1 MKYFIVFLFF
11 SVNLISFA
19 QSESLINTVVKQLH
33 LDKSKIKTELVI
45 SKSFPNNPNK
55 TIIVIPEIVDEGE
68 MYFEL
73 NSHILIIDSKSGNI
87 KSYFFESSK
96 TNNWISDAIQLT
108 EITIDTAPYKV
119 SKNERAFGIRLHF
132 IGSSR
137 PNPYEN
143 ETISLF
149 VQSKNK
155 LKKILNNYEILYNGG
170 EWDTDCEG
178 EFVDERKV
186 LIISNNKTNG
196 LFDILVKNKIT
207 ETTNYINE
215 NDECSSIDNIR
226 SLKTILKFDGKKYK

>member
-1 MKYFIVFLFF
+1 MKIIITQLFF
-11 SVNLISFA
+11 FITIGVYSQETSLLDSVLGQLNL
-19 QSESLINTVVKQLH
+19 K
-33 LDKSKIKTELVI
+33 KSKIKTELVVF
-45 SKSFPNNPNK
+45 KSFPNNLNE

-143 ETISLF
+143 EIISLF

-155 LKKILNNYEILYNGG
+155 LKKILNNYEISYNGG
-170 EWDTDCEG
+170 EWDTNCEG
-178 EFVDERKV
+178 KFVDERKV

-196 LFDILVKNKIT
+196 LFDILVKNKIS

-215 NDECSSIDNIR
+215 NGECNYIEKNKTKKK
-226 SLKTILKFDGKKYK
+226 SLKFNGYEYK

>member
-11 SVNLISFA
+11 AVNLISFA
-19 QSESLINTVVKQLH
+19 QSESLINKVVKQLH
-33 LDKSKIKTELVI
+33 LDKSKIQNELVVSTI
-45 SKSFPNNPNK
+45 IPNNPNE

-87 KSYFFESSK
+87 KSHFFESSK

-155 LKKILNNYEILYNGG
+155 LKKVLNNYEILYNGG

-178 EFVDERKV
+178 KFVDERKV

-196 LFDILVKNKIT
+196 FFDIFVKNKIT

-215 NDECSSIDNIR
+215 NGECNSIDKVKTKKT
-226 SLKTILKFDGKKYK
+226 SLKFNGYEYK

>member
-1 MKYFIVFLFF
+1 MKIIITQLFF
-11 SVNLISFA
+11 FITIGVYSQETSLLDSVLGQLNL
-19 QSESLINTVVKQLH
+19 K
-33 LDKSKIKTELVI
+33 KSKIKTELVVF
-45 SKSFPNNPNK
+45 KSFPNNLNE

-143 ETISLF
+143 EIISLF

-155 LKKILNNYEILYNGG
+155 LKKILNNYEISYN
-170 EWDTDCEG
+170 
-178 EFVDERKV
+178 
-186 LIISNNKTNG
+186 
-196 LFDILVKNKIT
+196 
-207 ETTNYINE
+207 
-215 NDECSSIDNIR
+215 
-226 SLKTILKFDGKKYK
+226 

>member
-19 QSESLINTVVKQLH
+19 QSESLINKVVKQLH
-33 LDKSKIKTELVI
+33 IDKSKIKTELVI

-108 EITIDTAPYKV
+108 EITIDTAPYQI
-119 SKNERAFGIRLHF
+119 SERERAFGVRLHF

-137 PNPYEN
+137 PNPYES

-155 LKKILNNYEILYNGG
+155 LKKILNNYEISYNGG
-170 EWDTDCEG
+170 DWDTDCEG

-207 ETTNYINE
+207 ETTNYIDE
-215 NDECSSIDNIR
+215 YNDCNSIDKVKTEKTT
-226 SLKTILKFDGKKYK
+226 LKYNGYEYK